1 MRASRENL
9 IRHGVEPLAQWLIH
23 AAKRRSTLTYGQA
36 KRRLETEFGF
46 DTIFSI
52 MMGYPAGAVMDRLLY
67 VEPACPLVNVLLV
80 RQGDGMPGDGA
91 GSFMASYLD
100 KPRLATPGYRNTYL
114 MRWRAAC
121 DEIATDVYAFRG
133 WERVY
138 REAFGHRLPA
148 TVPSAGAEHDGIRHA
163 RTGEGPNH
171 RALRLW
177 IEKNPRRVRR
187 AYADFRTDTEVILE
201 SADRVDVVYYGQP
214 RRSSSRSNRSIPM
227 IRTSGAASSSASST
241 AQ

>member
-1 MRASRENL
+1 MSSVPPFVFAHQGHSLWNVTLGSVACVGERAEWATHRIANAMRASRENL

-52 MMGYPAGAVMDRLLY
+52 MMGYPAGAVMDRLLD
-67 VEPACPLVNVLLV
+67 VEPDCPLVNVLLV

-91 GSFMASYLD
+91 GSFMARYLD
-100 KPRLATPGYRNTYL
+100 KPRLATPGYRNTYP

-121 DEIATDVYAFRG
+121 DEIATDVYAFRD

-163 RTGEGPNH
+163 RTGEGPKDPGQN
-171 RALRLW
+171 
-177 IEKNPRRVRR
+177 NFSVQ
-187 AYADFRTDTEVILE
+187 RTC
-201 SADRVDVVYYGQP
+201 
-214 RRSSSRSNRSIPM
+214 
-227 IRTSGAASSSASST
+227 TSGLKEDWSR
-241 AQ
+241 